1 MRQELTVYSISVG
14 LALAVIMGAANVYL
28 GLKVGMTVSASIPAA
43 VVSMLLLRVL
53 LGRQSV
59 LEANQAQTAA
69 SAGESLAAGIIFTM
83 PALVLVG
90 VWHEFDMILTTL
102 VALAGG
108 LLGIVLM
115 IPMRRVFVTAD
126 TLPFPEGV
134 ACAAV
139 LRTGQQAGDQDARQ
153 VIQGALFGFVFKALV
168 SFVGVLKGTLE
179 GAWLVGKSVVYL
191 GSDLSVALLGVGMIV
206 RLNIAAL
213 VFLGGG
219 LGWLLTL
226 PILSAGIA
234 SPENPVE
241 RAYAVWSQQVRYIG
255 VGAMVVGG
263 VVAIGQVWSGL
274 GKAVRALLPAT
285 RTGQTET
292 QDASQDMPLA
302 WTGVLTLGCLVL
314 TGSVYFLFTGAS
326 GCDPDGY
333 HDHVRHGALLYCGG
347 QLYRRSGWQLQQPG
361 LGHDHHHRTGY
372 RAAAR
377 PVWLYGHD
385 RHAGHPGRGCG
396 GVLYG
401 LHSR

>member
-90 VWHEFDMILTTL
+90 VWHEFDMVLTTL

-168 SFVGVLKGTLE
+168 SFSASSRERSKEPGWWAR
-179 GAWLVGKSVVYL
+179 AWS
-191 GSDLSVALLGVGMIV
+191 IW
-206 RLNIAAL
+206 AAIC
-213 VFLGGG
+213 
-219 LGWLLTL
+219 
-226 PILSAGIA
+226 P
-234 SPENPVE
+234 SPS
-241 RAYAVWSQQVRYIG
+241 W
-255 VGAMVVGG
+255 
-263 VVAIGQVWSGL
+263 
-274 GKAVRALLPAT
+274 
-285 RTGQTET
+285 
-292 QDASQDMPLA
+292 A
-302 WTGVLTLGCLVL
+302 W
-314 TGSVYFLFTGAS
+314 A
-326 GCDPDGY
+326 
-333 HDHVRHGALLYCGG
+333 
-347 QLYRRSGWQLQQPG
+347 
-361 LGHDHHHRTGY
+361 
-372 RAAAR
+372 
-377 PVWLYGHD
+377 
-385 RHAGHPGRGCG
+385 
-396 GVLYG
+396 
-401 LHSR
+401 